1 VLRVVLL
8 LVLLLLLVRF
18 AYLLARRVQGVLR
31 AGAAPPSP
39 PAGVP
44 LVACASCGV
53 MVPQPRALPQGA
65 GAYHCRS
72 CAQR

>member
-1 VLRVVLL
+1 VLRLVLL
-8 LVLLLLLVRF
+8 LVLLLLLIRF
-18 AYLLARRVQGVLR
+18 AYLLARRVQQVLR
-31 AGAAPPSP
+31 AGTAAPAP
-39 PAGVP
+39 PASVP

-65 GAYHCRS
+65 GAYLCRS